1 MSLYPALILGII
13 EGVTEFLPVSSTG
26 HLVLVTKLMGLSQS
40 DFLKSFDIVIQAGAI
55 LAVVFLYWKELLTNR
70 AIAKRLA
77 AAFIPTMVIG
87 LLLYKTV
94 KTVFLGWNNLIAG
107 ALLAGGVFLILF
119 ELFYREKEGAV
130 AEMEKISYG
139 QSIVI
144 GLFQSLALVP
154 GVSRSAATVIG
165 GLFLGLKR
173 KTIVEFSF
181 LLAVPTMLAAVG
193 LDLVKSA
200 PVFSAANGVFLAA
213 GFVTSFL
220 VAVVSIKFLLVY
232 IQKNN
237 FIPFGIYRIIA
248 AGLFFF
254 YSFR

>member
-26 HLVLVTKLMGLSQS
+26 HLVLATKLMGLSQS
-40 DFLKSFDIVIQAGAI
+40 EFLKSFDIVIQAGAI
-55 LAVVFLYWKELLTNR
+55 LAVVFLYWKELAANSR
-70 AIAKRLA
+70 IAKRLA
-77 AAFIPTMVIG
+77 AAFVPTAVIG

-94 KTVFLGWNNLIAG
+94 KSVFLGWNNLIAA
-107 ALLAGGVFLILF
+107 ALLAGGVFLIIF
-119 ELFYREKEGAV
+119 ELLYREKKDAV
-130 AEMEKISYG
+130 DEMEKISYG
-139 QSIVI
+139 QSFII

-181 LLAVPTMLAAVG
+181 LLAVPTMLAATG
-193 LDLVKSA
+193 LDMLKSA
-200 PVFSAANGVFLAA
+200 PVFSAENAVFLAA

-220 VAVVSIKFLLVY
+220 IAVASIKFLLVF

-237 FIPFGIYRIIA
+237 FIPFGIYRIVA
-248 AGLFFF
+248 ALLFFF
-254 YSFR
+254 YSVR

>member
-26 HLVLVTKLMGLSQS
+26 HLVLATKVMGLSQS

-70 AIAKRLA
+70 TIMKRLA
-77 AAFIPTMVIG
+77 AAFIPTMIIG
-87 LLLYKTV
+87 LLLYKVV
-94 KTVFLGWNNLIAG
+94 KSVFLGWNNLIAG
-107 ALLAGGVFLILF
+107 ALLAGGVFLIVF
-119 ELFYREKEGAV
+119 ELLYREKEDAV
-130 AEMEKISYG
+130 ADMEKISYG
-139 QSIVI
+139 QSFII

-200 PVFSAANGVFLAA
+200 PVFSAENGVFLAA

-220 VAVVSIKFLLVY
+220 VAVASIKFLLVF

-237 FIPFGIYRIIA
+237 FIPFGVYRIIA
-248 AGLFFF
+248 ACLFFF
-254 YSFR
+254 YSLR